1 MRLLADHEKNLIALE
16 YLIVGIGLV
25 KACIDLASSAGL
37 L

>member
-1 MRLLADHEKNLIALE
+1 MDHQKNLIALE
-16 YLIVGIGLV
+16 YLIAGIGLV